1 MAEAALGMACP
12 ACAAAPDLR
21 AVRAKPEASGPSRRV
36 ELSLP
41 SIHCAACISG
51 VERTLLSEPSVTAAR
66 VNLTRKRVTVT
77 VLDTPEAED
86 RLIRILRA
94 RGFEARPLDGARLSG
109 TRKDPE
115 GRALLARIGV
125 AGFAS
130 MNVMLLSVAV
140 WSGAT
145 DATRDLMHWLSALI
159 TLPAVA
165 FAATPFFRSAG
176 RALAAGRTNMDVP
189 ISTAILLALAVSLSE
204 TMLSGEQAFFEAA
217 IMLTFF
223 LLVGRYLAHA
233 ARLSARSAAA
243 ELAALEV
250 RRARRPLPDGTF
262 ETVPVDALREG
273 DMIVVAAG
281 DRVPAD
287 GLVTEGRSELDR
299 SMLTGETLPQ
309 AIAPGDPVHAGMI
322 NLTGSLRVRVVGLG
336 DDTLL
341 RRITH
346 LVEAAELA
354 RGSCATLADRA
365 ARAYAPL
372 VNVLGVGALLYWGLT
387 LGDWRTAFNIA
398 AAVMIVTCP
407 CGLGLAVPA
416 VQTAASAR
424 LFRRGVLLKD
434 GTALERLARID
445 TVIFDKTGTLTTGD
459 PVLIEPEALGRGN
472 LAHAAGLAAT
482 SRHPLAQAISTAARN
497 ADMPPIPAS
506 EAREV
511 PGLGIR
517 GHFGEIEARLGRASW
532 VGDASSAEPAETTT
546 WLRLGTADPLP
557 LRFADEPRPD
567 ARQTVSAF
575 RDARMHIALLS
586 GDGEVPVA
594 KLSAAVGIDL
604 WHASA
609 TPIDK
614 AAYLSSIRERGGRAL
629 MIGDGFN
636 DAAAL
641 ALADVSITPASAVDV
656 SRASADIVLTSNRLS
671 DAVGA
676 WRIARTARRRMVENI
691 AFSFAYNL
699 ITVPIAFMGHVSP
712 LIAAIAMS
720 GSSIVVS
727 LNALRLDPW
736 GRR

>member
-21 AVRAKPEASGPSRRV
+21 GLRMSPEVAGPLRRV

-51 VERTLLSEPSVTAAR
+51 VERTLLADASVSAAR
-66 VNLTRKRVTVT
+66 VNLTRKRVSVT
-77 VLDTPEAED
+77 MLDTPEAEE
-86 RLIRILRA
+86 RLIRVLRA
-94 RGFEARPLDGARLSG
+94 RGFEARPLDGERLSG

-165 FAATPFFRSAG
+165 FAAMPFFRSAA
-176 RALAAGRTNMDVP
+176 RALATGRTNMDVP

-204 TMLSGEQAFFEAA
+204 TMMSGEQAFFEAA

-250 RRARRPLPDGTF
+250 HRAERPRPDGTL
-262 ETVPVDALREG
+262 ETVPIDALREG
-273 DMIVVAAG
+273 DVVVVAAG
-281 DRVPAD
+281 DRIPAD

-322 NLTGSLRVRVVGLG
+322 NLTGSLRIRVLGLG

-387 LGDWRTAFNIA
+387 LGDWRTAFNVA

-434 GTALERLARID
+434 GTALEKLARID

-459 PVLIEPEALGRGN
+459 PVLIDPGALEPEDLAL
-472 LAHAAGLAAT
+472 AAGLAAA
-482 SRHPLAQAISTAARN
+482 SKHPLARAITRAARDTGVSPV
-497 ADMPPIPAS
+497 AVSGM
-506 EAREV
+506 REV

-517 GHFGEIEARLGRASW
+517 GRVGGVEARLGRASW
-532 VGDASSAEPAETTT
+532 IGDTRFAEPAETTS
-546 WLRLGTADPLP
+546 WLRLGSAPPLA

-567 ARQTVSAF
+567 ARETVAAF
-575 RDARMHIALLS
+575 RKDRVHVALLS
-586 GDGEVPVA
+586 GDGEVPVG
-594 KLSAAVGIDL
+594 KLAAAVGIDL
-604 WHASA
+604 WHAGA

-614 AAYLSSIRERGGRAL
+614 AGYLRRVRDRGCRAL

-641 ALADVSITPASAVDV
+641 AMAEVSITPASAVDV
-656 SRASADIVLTSNRLS
+656 SRASADIVLTSNRIS
-671 DAVGA
+671 DAAVA
-676 WRIARTARRRMVENI
+676 WRTARVARRRMVENI
-691 AFSFAYNL
+691 AFSFAYNA

-727 LNALRLDPW
+727 LNALRLDA
-736 GRR
+736 RR